1 MISLNVCHYVVCF
14 LVLLKKDFW
23 VDLYASQSW
32 NSISK
37 QNTELINMSMI
48 FRAFEV
54 FSQWIFVSLTG
65 SSQQNREGELE
76 GSPPGVT
83 LVSVTK
89 EYEGHKAAVQ
99 DLSLTFYRDQITAL
113 LGTNGAGK
121 TTIMWVPFYPYQTLG
136 IRFLKCQF
144 SCETEGLIFFPFL
157 RILSLSTEF
166 RDTGERQSPSW
177 VPVWERPCVL
187 NRTGAL

>member
-1 MISLNVCHYVVCF
+1 M
-14 LVLLKKDFW
+14 
-23 VDLYASQSW
+23 
-32 NSISK
+32 
-37 QNTELINMSMI
+37 
-48 FRAFEV
+48 
-54 FSQWIFVSLTG
+54 
-65 SSQQNREGELE
+65 
-76 GSPPGVT
+76 
-83 LVSVTK
+83 SVTK

-166 RDTGERQSPSW
+166 RDTGERQSPS
-177 VPVWERPCVL
+177 
-187 NRTGAL
+187 